1 MQAKSRRLPGLARA
15 VALHVLWDFPRV
27 WEDVP
32 AVASVAERFGI
43 RPGAI
48 NPNLFQGQDYKYGSF
63 GNPDEKVRAA
73 ALERCEES
81 ITIARMLKSR
91 DISLWFADG
100 SKLSGNREYP
110 AAKALV

>member
-1 MQAKSRRLPGLARA
+1 
-15 VALHVLWDFPRV
+15 
-27 WEDVP
+27 
-32 AVASVAERFGI
+32 VAERFGI

-73 ALERCEES
+73 ALERCGKHYDRSDAEKQ
-81 ITIARMLKSR
+81 RHFLVVCR
-91 DISLWFADG
+91 RL
-100 SKLSGNREYP
+100 KLSGNREHP

>member
-1 MQAKSRRLPGLARA
+1 MQAKSTRLPGLAPRW
-15 VALHVLWDFPRV
+15 LCTFCGTFPRV

-73 ALERCEES
+73 ALERCGKHYDRSDAEKQ
-81 ITIARMLKSR
+81 RY
-91 DISLWFADG
+91 F
-100 SKLSGNREYP
+100 
-110 AAKALV
+110 LVVR